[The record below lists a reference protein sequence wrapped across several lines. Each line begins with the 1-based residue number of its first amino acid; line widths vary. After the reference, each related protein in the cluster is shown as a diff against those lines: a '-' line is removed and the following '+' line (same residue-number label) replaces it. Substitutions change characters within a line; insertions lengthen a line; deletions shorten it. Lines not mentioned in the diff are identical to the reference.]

1 MRPRMPAP
9 VIVVIPNF
17 NGAHLLGE
25 CVGSALNQTL
35 PPGEVLVVDDGSTD
49 DSPQL
54 AVSLGARVLALGRN
68 QGFAHAVNA
77 GVLDARAE
85 WVAIVNSDVTLATDW
100 IARSLA
106 AAHAAHAEY
115 AGGPI
120 TRYDNPGV
128 LDGGYDLLSRAACPW
143 RAGSGFP
150 VATMQVPQGLWLP
163 SLTALLIR
171 RQTFID
177 AGLLDEAFGSYL
189 EDVDFALRLQRREVP
204 GVFVP
209 DARAAHR
216 GSATFGAWSA
226 RATRLQSRNQA
237 LLVARHYPDGW
248 LNEYGR
254 AVFAGQLLWGA
265 LALRHGVASAWL
277 LGKLDALR
285 SWRRLRRICTPLEA
299 GRLAANFAA
308 WERAILDWQGDPPRD
323 AFWRWYFSLAGKQG

>member
-1 MRPRMPAP
+1 MPAP

-17 NGAHLLGE
+17 NGARLLGE
-25 CVGSALNQTL
+25 CVGSALGQTL
-35 PPGEVLVVDDGSTD
+35 PSLEVLVVDDASTD
-49 DSPQL
+49 ESSQL
-54 AVSLGARVLALGRN
+54 ATSLGARVLALGRN

-77 GVLDARAE
+77 GVLDSPAE
-85 WVAIVNSDVTLATDW
+85 WVAIVNTDVTLAPDW
-100 IARSLA
+100 IARLLGA
-106 AAHAAHAEY
+106 AQAARAEY
-115 AGGPI
+115 ASGPI
-120 TRYDNPGV
+120 TRHDDPGV

-150 VATMQVPQGLWLP
+150 VEALRVPDGPWLP

-177 AGLLDEAFGSYL
+177 AGLLDETFGSYL
-189 EDVDFALRLQRREVP
+189 EDVDFALRLHRRAVP

-209 DARAAHR
+209 EARAAHR

-237 LLVARHYPDGW
+237 LLIARHYPQGW
-248 LNEYGR
+248 VAEFGQ
-254 AVFAGQLLWGA
+254 AVFAGQMLWGA
-265 LALRHGVASAWL
+265 LALRHGVAGAWL

-285 SWRRLRRICTPLEA
+285 SWRRLRRICTSTEA
-299 GRLAANFAA
+299 GRLAASFAA

-323 AFWRWYFSLAGKQG
+323 AFWRWYFRLAGG

>member
-1 MRPRMPAP
+1 MPAP
-9 VIVVIPNF
+9 VIVVIPSF
-17 NGAHLLGE
+17 NGARLLGE
-25 CVGSALNQTL
+25 SVGSALSQTS
-35 PPGEVLVVDDGSTD
+35 PPREVLVVDDASTD

-54 AVSLGARVLALGRN
+54 ASNLGARVLALGRN

-77 GVLDARAE
+77 GVLDAPAE
-85 WVAIVNSDVTLATDW
+85 WVAIVNTDVTLAPDW
-100 IARSLA
+100 IARLLA

-115 AGGPI
+115 ASGPI
-120 TRYDNPGV
+120 TRHDEPGV

-150 VATMQVPQGLWLP
+150 IAALRMPEGPWLP

-177 AGLLDEAFGSYL
+177 AGLLDETFGSYL
-189 EDVDFALRLQRREVP
+189 EDVDFALRLHRLEVP

-209 DARAAHR
+209 AARAAHR
-216 GSATFGAWSA
+216 GSATFGAWSP

-237 LLVARHYPDGW
+237 LLIARHYPNHWVAQFGQ
-248 LNEYGR
+248 
-254 AVFAGQLLWGA
+254 AVFAGQMLWGA
-265 LALRHGVASAWL
+265 LALRHGVAGAWL

-299 GRLAANFAA
+299 DRLAANFAA
-308 WERAILDWQGDPPRD
+308 WERAILDWQGDPPQD
-323 AFWRWYFSLAGKQG
+323 AFWRWYFRLAGR